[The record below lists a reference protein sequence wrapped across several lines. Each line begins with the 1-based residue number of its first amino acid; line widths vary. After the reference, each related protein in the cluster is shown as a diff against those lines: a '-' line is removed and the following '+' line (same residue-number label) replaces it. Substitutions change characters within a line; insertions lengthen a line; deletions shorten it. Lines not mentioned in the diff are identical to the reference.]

1 MQVVYSR
8 CCGLD
13 VHKASV
19 TACVLTFDAKGKRTV
34 RKKEFRT
41 FDQQLSGLMLWL
53 MACKVTHV
61 AMESTGVYWKPVWR
75 KLEGKFELIL
85 TNPQH
90 MKAIPGRK
98 TDQQDA
104 EWIAE
109 LLAHGLLRA
118 SFVPSPEIRQLREL
132 TRLRV
137 HFMGEYNR
145 VHNRIHKVLEDTGL
159 KLSSVIS
166 DIAGASGRAILKAIV
181 KGERS
186 PVWLAYQ
193 AKSTLRT
200 AAKQQELQK
209 ALRGHVE
216 EHHRFLLRLLLE
228 DLEHVESTVARL
240 EEEITLRLAPH
251 EAVIQRLCTIPGVD
265 RVTAWTLIAELGLD
279 MGVFDTAAHAASWAG
294 LCPGNRE
301 SAGKRL
307 SNRTRKGNRW
317 LRRGLCQSAW
327 AVTHKKDCYLTAFFY
342 RRAGRQGVRKAIVST
357 AHHIL
362 LIAYCVLRDGVGYRE
377 RGGAFFDLRHPE
389 RTRRR
394 LQNRLQRLE
403 KAERSLLG
411 DDAQL
416 T

>member
-19 TACVLTFDAKGKRTV
+19 TACVLTFDDKGKRTV

-61 AMESTGVYWKPVWR
+61 AMESTGVYWKPVWK

-90 MKAIPGRK
+90 MKALPGRK

-118 SFVPSPEIRQLREL
+118 SFVPTPEIRQLREL

-145 VHNRIHKVLEDTGL
+145 VHNRIHKVLEDAGI

-166 DIAGASGRAILKAIV
+166 DIAGASGRAILRAIV
-181 KGERS
+181 KGEKS
-186 PVWLAYQ
+186 PAWLAYQ

-200 AAKQQELQK
+200 EARQQELRR

-240 EEEITLRLAPH
+240 EEEITARLAPH

-279 MGVFDTAAHAASWAG
+279 MSVFDTAAHAASWAG

-394 LQNRLQRLE
+394 LQARLE
-403 KAERSLLG
+403 RL
-411 DDAQL
+411 DQAQSR
-416 T
+416 TAGEDH

>member
-19 TACVLTFDAKGKRTV
+19 TACVLTFDDKGKRTV

-41 FDQQLSGLMLWL
+41 FDQQLGGLMLWL

-61 AMESTGVYWKPVWR
+61 AMESTGVYWKPVWQ

-104 EWIAE
+104 ERIAE

-137 HFMGEYNR
+137 HYVGEYNR
-145 VHNRIHKVLEDTGL
+145 VHNRIHKVLEDAGI

-166 DIAGASGRAILKAIV
+166 DIAGASGRAILRAIV

-186 PVWLAYQ
+186 PAWLAYQ

-200 AAKQQELQK
+200 EARQQELRL
-209 ALRGHVE
+209 ALRGHIGE
-216 EHHRFLLRLLLE
+216 QHRFLLRLLLE

-240 EEEITLRLAPH
+240 EEEIALRLAPH
-251 EAVIQRLCTIPGVD
+251 EAVIGRLCTIPGVD
-265 RVTAWTLIAELGLD
+265 RVTAWTLVAIAR
-279 MGVFDTAAHAASWAG
+279 APASG
-294 LCPGNRE
+294 
-301 SAGKRL
+301 
-307 SNRTRKGNRW
+307 
-317 LRRGLCQSAW
+317 
-327 AVTHKKDCYLTAFFY
+327 
-342 RRAGRQGVRKAIVST
+342 
-357 AHHIL
+357 
-362 LIAYCVLRDGVGYRE
+362 
-377 RGGAFFDLRHPE
+377 
-389 RTRRR
+389 
-394 LQNRLQRLE
+394 
-403 KAERSLLG
+403 
-411 DDAQL
+411 
-416 T
+416 

>member
-19 TACVLTFDAKGKRTV
+19 TACVLTFDDKGKRTV

-61 AMESTGVYWKPVWR
+61 AMESTGVYWKPVWK

-137 HFMGEYNR
+137 HYMGEYNR
-145 VHNRIHKVLEDTGL
+145 VHNRIHKVLEDAGI

-166 DIAGASGRAILKAIV
+166 DIAGVSGRAILRAIV
-181 KGERS
+181 KGEKS
-186 PVWLAYQ
+186 PAWLAYQ

-200 AAKQQELQK
+200 QARQQELQK

-228 DLEHVESTVARL
+228 DLEHVEATVARL
-240 EEEITLRLAPH
+240 EEEIARRLAPH
-251 EAVIQRLCTIPGVD
+251 ETVIQRLCTIPGVD

-279 MGVFDTAAHAASWAG
+279 MTVFETAAHAASWAG

-327 AVTHKKDCYLTAFFY
+327 AVTHKRDCYLTAFFY

-357 AHHIL
+357 AHQIL
-362 LIAYCVLRDGVGYRE
+362 VIAYCVLRDRTEYRE

-394 LQNRLQRLE
+394 LQARLE
-403 KAERSLLG
+403 RLDQAQRRPLGQER
-411 DDAQL
+411 QV

>member
-1 MQVVYSR
+1 
-8 CCGLD
+8 
-13 VHKASV
+13 
-19 TACVLTFDAKGKRTV
+19 
-34 RKKEFRT
+34 
-41 FDQQLSGLMLWL
+41 
-53 MACKVTHV
+53 
-61 AMESTGVYWKPVWR
+61 
-75 KLEGKFELIL
+75 
-85 TNPQH
+85 

-145 VHNRIHKVLEDTGL
+145 VHNRIHKVLEDAGI

-166 DIAGASGRAILKAIV
+166 DIAGVSGRAILRAIV
-181 KGERS
+181 KGEKS

-200 AAKQQELQK
+200 EARQQELRR

-240 EEEITLRLAPH
+240 EEEITARLAPH

-279 MGVFDTAAHAASWAG
+279 MSVFDTAAHAASWAG

-394 LQNRLQRLE
+394 LRARLE
-403 KAERSLLG
+403 RL
-411 DDAQL
+411 DQAQSS
-416 T
+416 TAGEDQ

>member
-19 TACVLTFDAKGKRTV
+19 TACVLTFDDKGNRTV

-61 AMESTGVYWKPVWR
+61 AMESTGVYWKPVWK

-118 SFVPSPEIRQLREL
+118 SFVPTAEIRQLREL

-137 HFMGEYNR
+137 HLMGEYNR
-145 VHNRIHKVLEDTGL
+145 VHNRIHKVLEDAGI

-166 DIAGASGRAILKAIV
+166 DIAGASGRAILRAIV

-186 PVWLAYQ
+186 PAWLAYH

-200 AAKQQELQK
+200 EARQQELRR
-209 ALRGHVE
+209 ALRGHIG
-216 EHHRFLLRLLLE
+216 EHHRFLLQLLLE
-228 DLEHVESTVARL
+228 DLEHVEATVGRL
-240 EEEITLRLAPH
+240 EEEITSRLAPH
-251 EAVIQRLCTIPGVD
+251 EAVIERLCTIPGVD
-265 RVTAWTLIAELGLD
+265 RITAWTLVAELGLD
-279 MGVFDTAAHAASWAG
+279 MSVFDTAAHAASWAG

-327 AVTHKKDCYLTAFFY
+327 AVTHKRDCYLTAFFY

-357 AHHIL
+357 AHQIL
-362 LIAYCVLRDGVGYRE
+362 VVAYCVLRDGVGYRE

-394 LQNRLQRLE
+394 LQARLE
-403 KAERSLLG
+403 RLDEAQRRPLG
-411 DDAQL
+411 DEGQV

>member
-13 VHKASV
+13 VHKATV
-19 TACVLTFDAKGKRTV
+19 TACVLTFDDKGKRTV

-61 AMESTGVYWKPVWR
+61 AMESTGVYWKPVWK

-90 MKAIPGRK
+90 MKALPGRK

-118 SFVPSPEIRQLREL
+118 SFVPTPEIRQLREL

-145 VHNRIHKVLEDTGL
+145 VHNRIHKVLEDAGI

-166 DIAGASGRAILKAIV
+166 DIAGASGRAILRAIV
-181 KGERS
+181 KGEKS
-186 PVWLAYQ
+186 PAWLAYQ

-200 AAKQQELQK
+200 EARQQELRR

-240 EEEITLRLAPH
+240 EEEITARLAPH

-279 MGVFDTAAHAASWAG
+279 MSVFDTAAHAASWAG

-394 LQNRLQRLE
+394 LQARLE
-403 KAERSLLG
+403 RL
-411 DDAQL
+411 DQAQSR
-416 T
+416 TAGEDH

>member
-19 TACVLTFDAKGKRTV
+19 TACVLTFDGKGKRTV

-61 AMESTGVYWKPVWR
+61 AMESTGVYWKPVWQ

-137 HFMGEYNR
+137 HLMGEYNR
-145 VHNRIHKVLEDTGL
+145 VHNRIHKVLEDAGI

-166 DIAGASGRAILKAIV
+166 DIAGVSGRAILRAIV

-186 PVWLAYQ
+186 PAWLAYQ

-200 AAKQQELQK
+200 AARQQELRR
-209 ALRGHVE
+209 ALHGHVQ
-216 EHHRFLLRLLLE
+216 EHHRFLLQLLLE
-228 DLEHVESTVARL
+228 DLEHVESSVARL
-240 EEEITLRLAPH
+240 EEEIARRLAPH
-251 EAVIQRLCTIPGVD
+251 EAVIERLCTIPGVD
-265 RVTAWTLIAELGLD
+265 RVTAWTLVAELGLD
-279 MGVFDTAAHAASWAG
+279 MTVFETAAHAASWAG

-357 AHHIL
+357 AHQIL
-362 LIAYCVLRDGVGYRE
+362 VIAYCVLRDGVGYRE

-394 LQNRLQRLE
+394 LQARLDRLDEAQR
-403 KAERSLLG
+403 RPLG
-411 DDAQL
+411 EEGQVS
-416 T
+416 

>member
-1 MQVVYSR
+1 
-8 CCGLD
+8 LD

-19 TACVLTFDAKGKRTV
+19 TACVLTFDDKGKRTV

-41 FDQQLSGLMLWL
+41 FDQQLGGLMLWL

-61 AMESTGVYWKPVWR
+61 AMESTGVYWKPVWQ

-104 EWIAE
+104 ERIAE

-137 HFMGEYNR
+137 HYVGEYNR
-145 VHNRIHKVLEDTGL
+145 VHNRIHKVLEDAGI

-166 DIAGASGRAILKAIV
+166 DIAGASGRAILRAIV

-186 PVWLAYQ
+186 PAWLAYQ

-200 AAKQQELQK
+200 EARQQELRL
-209 ALRGHVE
+209 ALRGHIGE
-216 EHHRFLLRLLLE
+216 QHRFLLRLLLE

-240 EEEITLRLAPH
+240 EEEIALRLAPH
-251 EAVIQRLCTIPGVD
+251 EAVIGRLCTIPGVD
-265 RVTAWTLIAELGLD
+265 RVTAWTLVAELGLD
-279 MGVFDTAAHAASWAG
+279 MTVFETAAHAASWAG

-301 SAGKRL
+301 SAGKRM

-327 AVTHKKDCYLTAFFY
+327 AVTHKRDCYLTAFFY

-357 AHHIL
+357 AHQIL
-362 LIAYCVLRDGVGYRE
+362 VVAYCVLRDGVAYRE

-394 LQNRLQRLE
+394 LQARLE
-403 KAERSLLG
+403 RLDEAQRRALG
-411 DDAQL
+411 EEGQV

>member
-19 TACVLTFDAKGKRTV
+19 TACVLTFDDKGKRTV

-41 FDQQLSGLMLWL
+41 FDQQLGGLMLWL

-61 AMESTGVYWKPVWR
+61 AMESTGVYWKPVWQ

-104 EWIAE
+104 ERIAE

-137 HFMGEYNR
+137 HYVGEYNR
-145 VHNRIHKVLEDTGL
+145 VHNRIHKVLEDAGI

-166 DIAGASGRAILKAIV
+166 DIAGASGRAILRAIV

-186 PVWLAYQ
+186 PAWLAYQ

-200 AAKQQELQK
+200 EARQQELRL
-209 ALRGHVE
+209 ALRGHIGE
-216 EHHRFLLRLLLE
+216 QHRFLLRLLLE

-240 EEEITLRLAPH
+240 EEEIALRLAPH
-251 EAVIQRLCTIPGVD
+251 EAVIKRLCTIPGVD
-265 RVTAWTLIAELGLD
+265 RVTAWTLVAELGLD
-279 MGVFDTAAHAASWAG
+279 MTVFETAAHAASWAG

-301 SAGKRL
+301 SAGKRM

-327 AVTHKKDCYLTAFFY
+327 AVTHKRDCYLTAFFY

-357 AHHIL
+357 AHQIL
-362 LIAYCVLRDGVGYRE
+362 VVAYCVLRDGVAYRE

-394 LQNRLQRLE
+394 LQARLE
-403 KAERSLLG
+403 RLDEAQRRALG
-411 DDAQL
+411 EEGQV